1 MALQITENN
10 GILFL
15 KGDLNTST
23 SSLIVSYFENMFK
36 SKQKITLNIDY
47 VNSIDRTGVN
57 TITNLLSKTVNN
69 GDYFSVI
76 GNGSK
81 DLYDEFFSQQVA

>member
-15 KGDLNTST
+15 KGDLNTNT
-23 SSLIVSYFENMFK
+23 SNLIVNYFENMFK

-47 VNSIDRTGVN
+47 VNSIDRTGVK
-57 TITNLLSKTVNN
+57 TITNLLGKTANN
-69 GDYFSVI
+69 GNYFSVI